1 VRIVRLT
8 DERELVRLYAFR
20 YRVFVEELGWMA
32 RKDRGAHLL
41 VDEFDGEAAEYAA
54 YDRSGQV
61 VGSLRAVPDG
71 PLGLPLE
78 RCRVLDGYRD
88 DKRLVELSRL
98 AVAPAWRCTMLA
110 ALLMKAGYQWAE
122 RNGATHVVLDTYAG
136 KGDSPDRLYIKLG
149 FEQLTRPY
157 QDPDYLWKQAV
168 VTFALD
174 IEGAKRDW
182 PSLRPSLHHFFT
194 TADERIDHALP
205 RRPKLR
211 SVPQPEPRPDRRRG
225 GIGAPMRPRPAA
237 AEAARGRA
245 SAVGQKPRQAHR
257 VDGA

>member
-1 VRIVRLT
+1 MRIERVT
-8 DERELVRLYAFR
+8 DERDLVRLYAFR
-20 YRVFVEELGWMA
+20 YRVFVEELGWLA
-32 RKDRGAHLL
+32 RKDRGAHIL
-41 VDEFDGEAAEYAA
+41 VDEFDGDAAEYAA
-54 YDRSGQV
+54 YDRSGEV
-61 VGSLRAVPDG
+61 VGSVRAVWDG

-98 AVAPAWRCTMLA
+98 AVAPAWRCTLLA

-122 RNGATHVVLDTYAG
+122 RAGATHVVLDTYVG
-136 KGDSPDRLYIKLG
+136 NGMRPERLYHKLG

-157 QDPDYLWKQAV
+157 PDPDYLWRQSV

-182 PSLRPSLHHFFT
+182 PSLRPSLHQFFT
-194 TADERIDHALP
+194 SDDQRIDHCMP
-205 RRPKLR
+205 RRPQLR
-211 SVPQPEPRPDRRRG
+211 AVPRPEPKPERRRG
-225 GIGAPMRPRPAA
+225 GIGARLRPRPAA
-237 AEAARGRA
+237 QEGTGAA
-245 SAVGQKPRQAHR
+245 SAAGQELGEAGR